1 MSDRRVRAEAAGLLL
16 SFVAIPIGIYL
27 VSYTGWFVEHGP
39 DLGKFFALQRQIAHY
54 HGTLKVT
61 HAYQSQAAG
70 WPLILRP
77 VAYYYKA
84 PDAGGSVHHILAMGN
99 PGLWWPFLAALPLL
113 LAMAVRRSG
122 WDARFTAAF
131 LLSQYVPWLLV
142 HRPLFLYYMT
152 PVVPFMALG
161 MAQAVESLPRGL
173 RAGTAVTVCVAVALG
188 ALIWMPVWIGY
199 GVSRSHW
206 GHLML
211 FRSWI

>member
-1 MSDRRVRAEAAGLLL
+1 MVWTLHGL
-16 SFVAIPIGIYL
+16 A
-27 VSYTGWFVEHGP
+27 
-39 DLGKFFALQRQIAHY
+39 
-54 HGTLKVT
+54 
-61 HAYQSQAAG
+61 
-70 WPLILRP
+70 
-77 VAYYYKA
+77 
-84 PDAGGSVHHILAMGN
+84 
-99 PGLWWPFLAALPLL
+99 WWPFLAAFPVL
-113 LAMAVRRSG
+113 LATAVRRAR

-173 RAGTAVTVCVAVALG
+173 RAGAAVTVCVAVALG